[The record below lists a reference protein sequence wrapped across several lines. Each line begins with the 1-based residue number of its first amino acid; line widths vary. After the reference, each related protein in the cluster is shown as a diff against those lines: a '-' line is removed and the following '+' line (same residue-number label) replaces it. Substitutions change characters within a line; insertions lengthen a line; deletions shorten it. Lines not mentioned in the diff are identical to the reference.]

1 MSIKPATA
9 QAYAEVEVEHIEGD
23 LTEFE
28 NVLMSVS
35 LPKGLR
41 VRISKDENLSEEGH
55 ELVKEGI
62 LEIS

>member
-9 QAYAEVEVEHIEGD
+9 KTYAEVEVEHVEDD
-23 LTEFE
+23 LTDFE
-28 NVLMSVS
+28 NAIMSVS

-55 ELVKEGI
+55 ELIKEGI